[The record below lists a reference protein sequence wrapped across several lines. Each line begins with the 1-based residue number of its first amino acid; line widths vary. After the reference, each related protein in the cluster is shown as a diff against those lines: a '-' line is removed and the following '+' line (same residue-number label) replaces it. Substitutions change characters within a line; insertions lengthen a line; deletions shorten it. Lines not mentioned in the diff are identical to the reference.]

1 MELRHLTYFV
11 AVAEERSFTRA
22 AERLWVAQPGLSTQ
36 IRRLEAE
43 LGVQLL
49 ERHPRGVEP
58 TAPGELLL
66 ERARAA
72 LAAAEVARN
81 TGHDLQAGLVGSIRV
96 GLATGAA
103 WGEAPAL
110 LQAFARE
117 RPDVEVTVFE
127 AYAGALL
134 RELHDGRLHA
144 VLAPAPARTGELHAT
159 GVGSVP
165 WLVLAGAGHSLARDT
180 GPVAAHE
187 LDGEAVVVTRH
198 RDGTMYDDAVAATL
212 SELGAAPEL
221 RRGGPGPALFADVAD
236 GTRRAGHVRRRS
248 RCGRRRASA
257 RPLPVRGIR
266 RAVARRRA
274 RARPRSVHRRGR
286 SRRARPSRPARGGVT
301 LGSPRQRAVEL
312 APRADRELR
321 EHLAQVVGDRV
332 RPERELPLG
341 CRRSLAR
348 PGSRKPTPPRR
359 RAARTDEVLIT
370 STTRELVPVVRIA
383 AAEGEW
389 RVGDV
394 RPGPV
399 TRRLLEAFRARA
411 RRSPP

>member
-58 TAPGELLL
+58 TAAGELLL

-134 RELHDGRLHA
+134 RDLRDGRLHA
-144 VLAPAPARTGELHAT
+144 VLAR
-159 GVGSVP
+159 
-165 WLVLAGAGHSLARDT
+165 
-180 GPVAAHE
+180 
-187 LDGEAVVVTRH
+187 
-198 RDGTMYDDAVAATL
+198 
-212 SELGAAPEL
+212 
-221 RRGGPGPALFADVAD
+221 
-236 GTRRAGHVRRRS
+236 
-248 RCGRRRASA
+248 
-257 RPLPVRGIR
+257 
-266 RAVARRRA
+266 RRRA
-274 RARPRSVHRRGR
+274 RASCTPPASAACRGWCWPAPATASPATPGRWRRT
-286 SRRARPSRPARGGVT
+286 SSTARPWS
-301 LGSPRQRAVEL
+301 
-312 APRADRELR
+312 
-321 EHLAQVVGDRV
+321 
-332 RPERELPLG
+332 
-341 CRRSLAR
+341 
-348 PGSRKPTPPRR
+348 
-359 RAARTDEVLIT
+359 
-370 STTRELVPVVRIA
+370 
-383 AAEGEW
+383 
-389 RVGDV
+389 
-394 RPGPV
+394 
-399 TRRLLEAFRARA
+399 
-411 RRSPP
+411 

>member
-58 TAPGELLL
+58 TAAGELLL

-103 WGEAPAL
+103 WSEAPAL
-110 LQAFARE
+110 LQSFARE

-134 RELHDGRLHA
+134 RDLRDGRLHA
-144 VLAPAPARTGELHAT
+144 VLAPAPARTGELHST
-159 GVGSVP
+159 GIGSVP
-165 WLVLAGAGHSLARDT
+165 WLVLAGAGHSLAHDS

-198 RDGTMYDDAVAATL
+198 RDGTAYDDAVAATL
-212 SELGAAPEL
+212 SELGAVPEL

-236 GTRRAGHVRRRS
+236 GTAVALATSAGAAGAGVV
-248 RCGRRRASA
+248 A
-257 RPLPVRGIR
+257 RPLAPARSVDFAVLWREAEPEPALGAFIDAAAR
-266 RAVARRRA
+266 VAPARPALRAVA
-274 RARPRSVHRRGR
+274 
-286 SRRARPSRPARGGVT
+286 
-301 LGSPRQRAVEL
+301 
-312 APRADRELR
+312 
-321 EHLAQVVGDRV
+321 
-332 RPERELPLG
+332 
-341 CRRSLAR
+341 
-348 PGSRKPTPPRR
+348 
-359 RAARTDEVLIT
+359 
-370 STTRELVPVVRIA
+370 
-383 AAEGEW
+383 
-389 RVGDV
+389 
-394 RPGPV
+394 
-399 TRRLLEAFRARA
+399 
-411 RRSPP
+411 